1 MRSLGLM
8 TFMIPVGF
16 SFAATLKIGHF
27 VGENNKEGIKYYFAT
42 CMYLSIGV
50 ALLQIVLLLALEK

>member
-1 MRSLGLM
+1 MRSLGRI

-16 SFAATLKIGHF
+16 SVAGGILVGRSIGQGSEAAIQH
-27 VGENNKEGIKYYFAT
+27 YYKL

-50 ALLQIVLLLALEK
+50 ALF